1 MLKRLLEELVKEAHP
16 NIEYTVNAH
25 ELWKDGLIKRKAFAV
40 LDDLMG
46 GMKQIETLLGGLDK
60 ESKM

>member
-46 GMKQIETLLGGLDK
+46 GNETDRNSSWWLG
-60 ESKM
+60 